1 MYEKERRIIEL
12 FEDGV
17 SIKDIR
23 KELNTTNQFI
33 RDVLKSVG
41 YIDDMDWSIPAT
53 MWNIYRQDLRVQRT
67 GRGYL
72 KYHGDIEEIPE
83 VDSIDALPEDMYDY
97 YKMYASR
104 SVHERY
110 KNRYYAIMGFYPETR

>member
-12 FEDGV
+12 FENEV

-23 KELNTTNQFI
+23 KELNTTTKFI
-33 RDVLKSVG
+33 LEILKSVG
-41 YIDDMDWSIPAT
+41 YVDRDLSIPAT
-53 MWNIYRQDLRVQRT
+53 MWNIYRHDLRVQIT

-83 VDSIDALPEDMYDY
+83 VDSIDDLPEDMYDY

-104 SVHERY
+104 SVHAGY
-110 KNRYYAIMGFYPETR
+110 KNRYYDIMGFYPDER

>member
-1 MYEKERRIIEL
+1 MYEKERQIIGL

-23 KELNTTNQFI
+23 KELNTTTQFI
-33 RDVLKSVG
+33 WDVLKSVG
-41 YIDDMDWSIPAT
+41 YIDMDWTIPAT
-53 MWNIYRQDLRVQRT
+53 MWTIYRQDLHVQST

-83 VDSIDALPEDMYDY
+83 VDSIDDLPKDMYDY
-97 YKMYASR
+97 YKMFASR
-104 SVHERY
+104 TIHGRY
-110 KNRYYAIMGFYPETR
+110 RNRYYAIMGFYPDER

>member
-1 MYEKERRIIEL
+1 MYEKERQIIEL

-23 KELNTTNQFI
+23 KELSTTIQFI

-41 YIDDMDWSIPAT
+41 YIDTDWTIPTT
-53 MWNIYRQDLRVQRT
+53 MWNIYRQDLHVQRT

-83 VDSIDALPEDMYDY
+83 VDSIENLPEDMYDY

-104 SVHERY
+104 TVHERY
-110 KNRYYAIMGFYPETR
+110 KNRYYTIMGFYPEER

>member
-1 MYEKERRIIEL
+1 MYERERRIIEL
-12 FEDGV
+12 FENGV
-17 SIKDIR
+17 FIKDIR
-23 KELNTTNQFI
+23 KELNTTTQFI
-33 RDVLKSVG
+33 RDVLRSVG
-41 YIDDMDWSIPAT
+41 YTDADWTIPAT

-83 VDSIDALPEDMYDY
+83 VDSIDALPKDMYDY

-104 SVHERY
+104 SVHGGY
-110 KNRYYAIMGFYPETR
+110 KNRYYDIMGFYPEER